1 MMVAVGGAFPRR
13 AQILL
18 KENLMKLSA
27 RNQFPGTILS
37 VKKGPTSTSVK
48 VEIAPGIELTS
59 IITTEAAIELKLK
72 KGTKAVAIIKA
83 PSVILGVA

>member
-1 MMVAVGGAFPRR
+1 MVAVGGAFPRR

-48 VEIAPGIELTS
+48 IEIAEGLHITS
-59 IITTEAAIELKLK
+59 IITTEAVIELKLK
-72 KGTKAVAIIKA
+72 KGTRAVAIIKA
-83 PSVILGVA
+83 PSVMLGVA